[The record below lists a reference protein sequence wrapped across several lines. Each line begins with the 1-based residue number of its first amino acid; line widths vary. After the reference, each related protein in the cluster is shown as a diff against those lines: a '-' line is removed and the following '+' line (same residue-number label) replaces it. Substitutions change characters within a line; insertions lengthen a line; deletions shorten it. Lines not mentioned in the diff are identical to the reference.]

1 MTQKQI
7 DTLKELKFKEF
18 GEDDIKYHSRV
29 FNTVDIGLI
38 VVTLDKDAI
47 AVSNAKGQLMKA
59 HIFTLTKLR
68 EIVTKLE
75 KL

>member
-7 DTLKELKFKEF
+7 DTLKELGFKEC
-18 GEDDIKYHSRV
+18 GEDDIKHHSRV

-38 VVTLDKDAI
+38 VITLDEDAI

-59 HIFTLTKLR
+59 HKFTLTKLR
-68 EIVTKLE
+68 EIVGKLE

>member
-7 DTLKELKFKEF
+7 DTLKELGFKELKKDSWIRISSSTIIPLMVIMAT
-18 GEDDIKYHSRV
+18 EDGIAI
-29 FNTVDIGLI
+29 TA
-38 VVTLDKDAI
+38 LDKRRE
-47 AVSNAKGQLMKA
+47 
-59 HIFTLTKLR
+59 HPFTLTKLR